1 MPSTLVSTATSQ
13 KIVKEVPAA
22 RAARPRSPAPS
33 DLDTRDAP
41 PTPTVVDTA
50 PTSSRSGATRFT
62 AASATSPTPRETNQA
77 LVTA

>member
-1 MPSTLVSTATSQ
+1 MPSTEVRTATAQ
-13 KIVKEVPAA
+13 KIVKDVPAA
-22 RAARPRSPAPS
+22 LAACARFPDPS
-33 DLDTRDAP
+33 DLDTSDAP
-41 PTPTVVDTA
+41 PTPIVVDTA